1 MNIEI
6 LDTISLKDYKMLIE
20 SAGWKILSDKQHQ
33 NALDNSM
40 FLSAAICDNKV
51 VGFARIVGDNSTH
64 GLLCDVVVHPDY
76 QRKGIGKNLTNSL
89 KEKVYNMLDDKEQFL
104 IELLPAAGKKDFYL
118 ACGFK
123 YKPEHM
129 DGMYLWIKK

>member
-40 FLSAAICDNKV
+40 FLSAAICDN
-51 VGFARIVGDNSTH
+51 
-64 GLLCDVVVHPDY
+64 
-76 QRKGIGKNLTNSL
+76 
-89 KEKVYNMLDDKEQFL
+89 
-104 IELLPAAGKKDFYL
+104 
-118 ACGFK
+118 
-123 YKPEHM
+123 
-129 DGMYLWIKK
+129 